1 MNNKVTKSVY
11 TQTLKKKLSKYK
23 WLSWLLCFGTAALL
37 ATICIVRSNDCSE
50 SLKSTLGTALWTFL
64 ITNLPLVALAF
75 IVKDKVKPVTWMINI
90 VMGATVLPSA
100 RLGVYLVCAF
110 WLIDT
115 YIITHRIERLQE
127 RLSASIVYDERQ

>member
-1 MNNKVTKSVY
+1 MTKSEY
-11 TQTLKKKLSKYK
+11 TQTLKKKLNQCKA
-23 WLSWLLCFGTAALL
+23 LSWLLCFGTAALL
-37 ATICIVRSNDCSE
+37 ITICIVRGNNSSE

-64 ITNLPLVALAF
+64 FTNLPLVALAF

-115 YIITHRIERLQE
+115 YIITRKVERLQE